1 LAADLLVLP
10 PSHEAISIRH
20 HMPRRLPAADSC
32 WTVCVLL
39 RRLNYHHQRHT
50 RHHNR
55 VLFNVIIIHQ
65 QNHQRRRPL
74 DQLLLLVLPA
84 VEE

>member
-1 LAADLLVLP
+1 LAVDLLVLP
-10 PSHEAISIRH
+10 PSHEAISICH

-32 WTVCVLL
+32 WTVRVALL
-39 RRLNYHHQRHT
+39 NGHT
-50 RHHNR
+50 RHHNNR
-55 VLFNVIIIHQ
+55 VLLNVIIIHR

-74 DQLLLLVLPA
+74 DQLLLVLPA